1 MALTANYLWVWKWVT
16 VDGSTLFDI
25 YGKMFD
31 PNVPDFPSNWNTVSA
46 HNEATSFN
54 LLWFQPWLEVCVC
67 VIEVYNGTSSTVSWN
82 VECSMQQYKSWSRY
96 TPSSNTVNFWYV
108 EIEPGYYR
116 VWYMWVWIDPDEI
129 RPWITDYRFHRS
141 VAWKDFYKTFSVSNL
156 SFDSTPHDA
165 GYMWVEW
172 NNLCYVPPSYYSG
185 SSSTGYK
192 HIIDYDSGYSWANAG
207 TDAKWSIWIPSS
219 SSDHHIYYV
228 TEYWY
233 VYRTKESYAW
243 SGWSSSA
250 WSNKSGYIWMT
261 PSTSGYTEQAW
272 YNYLCYVD
280 GWGYKR
286 RMWVWE
292 L

>member
-1 MALTANYLWVWKWVT
+1 
-16 VDGSTLFDI
+16 
-25 YGKMFD
+25 MFD

-46 HNEATSFN
+46 HNETTSFN

-67 VIEVYNGTSSTVSWN
+67 VIEVYNGTSSTISWN
-82 VECSMQQYKSWSRY
+82 VECSLQQRKSWSRY

-108 EIEPGYYR
+108 DIEPGYYR

-129 RPWITDYRFHRS
+129 RPWITEYQFDWNVTWEH
-141 VAWKDFYKTFSVSNL
+141 FYKTFSVSNL
-156 SFDSTPHDA
+156 SFDSTPHPA
-165 GYMWVEW
+165 WYMRVEW

-207 TDAKWSIWIPSS
+207 TDAKWSILPHWQSFPLRHS